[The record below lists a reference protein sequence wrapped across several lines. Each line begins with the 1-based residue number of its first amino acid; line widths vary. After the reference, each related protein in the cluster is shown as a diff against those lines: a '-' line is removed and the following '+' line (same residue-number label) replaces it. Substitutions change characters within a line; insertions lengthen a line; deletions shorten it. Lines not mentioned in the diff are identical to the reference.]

1 MTVNPL
7 DLVDICRTPH
17 LTTTEDTFFTSAHRT
32 FTKIDHIL
40 GDKTTLNKCLKD
52 PSHIKYLSN
61 HNGVKLDIN
70 NRSMKNL
77 QIYRS

>member
-7 DLVDICRTPH
+7 DLFDICRTPH
-17 LTTTEDTFFTSAHRT
+17 LTTTEYTFFTSVHRT

-40 GDKTTLNKCLKD
+40 GDKTTLNKFLKD